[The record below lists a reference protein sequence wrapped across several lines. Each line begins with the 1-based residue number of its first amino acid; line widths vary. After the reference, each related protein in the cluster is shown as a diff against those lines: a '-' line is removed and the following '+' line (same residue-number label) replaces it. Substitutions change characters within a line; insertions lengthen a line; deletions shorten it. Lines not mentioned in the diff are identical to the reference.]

1 MKNNRDISKYRLK
14 HKYFVVL
21 GLISEKMPNGCHAYD
36 INKRIDERGM
46 RSWTNIGTPSRSSL
60 YNILENLERDRL
72 LESHTEEVDNRIRKI
87 YIITDLGY
95 KVLKKRTFDV
105 IINFNVMNDEDF
117 DMAFSMYPILSYEE
131 QIKAFTSALNMMEE
145 HKKSLKQNYDEDRHW
160 MVNVKGLF
168 IRPIKIYEAHI
179 DFFNW
184 VLEEIEKGE
193 GQVGSKTYGK

>member
-1 MKNNRDISKYRLK
+1 MKNNEDISKYRLK

-21 GLISEKMPNGCHAYD
+21 GLISERMPIGCHAYD

-87 YIITDLGY
+87 FIITDFGY

-105 IINFNVMNDEDF
+105 IFNFNVMYDEDF
-117 DMAFSMYPILSYEE
+117 DMAFSMYPILPYKE
-131 QIKAFTSALNMMEE
+131 QIKVFKSALNIVIE
-145 HKKSLKQNYDEDRHW
+145 HKKSLEQTYNEDIHW

-184 VLEEIEKGE
+184 VLEEIKKGE
-193 GQVGSKTYGK
+193 EQVGSKTYGK

>member
-1 MKNNRDISKYRLK
+1 MKNIYNVPVFKLK

-21 GLISEKMPNGCHAYD
+21 GLISERMPKGCHAYD

-46 RSWTNIGTPSRSSL
+46 RNWTNIGIPSRSSL

-72 LESHTEEVDNRIRKI
+72 LDSHTEEVDNRIRKI

-95 KVLKKRTFDV
+95 KILKKRTFDV
-105 IINFNVMNDEDF
+105 IYNFNDMYNQDF
-117 DMAFSMYPILSYEE
+117 DMAFSMYPILSYKE
-131 QIKAFTSALNMMEE
+131 QIKAFTSALNIVKE
-145 HKKSLKQNYDEDRHW
+145 HKKSLKQTYDEDIHW